1 MFSCQVDEQS
11 CWWNLADFSRLPES
25 LDCSSFWLCFFFS
38 SFLQLPRN
46 WNLSLF
52 FFFSFLII
60 DFVGET
66 YLKQAC
72 CWCYGWY
79 ILLWFKP
86 FYSAHSYIFWIGI
99 LYSVVTNIFLILGKV
114 CFVVSSAALPWKQT
128 EKNYIR
134 QLQYLR

>member
-11 CWWNLADFSRLPES
+11 CWWSLADFSRLPES
-25 LDCSSFWLCFFFS
+25 LDCSSFWLCFIFS
-38 SFLQLPRN
+38 SSLQLLSN
-46 WNLSLF
+46 WNLSLI
-52 FFFSFLII
+52 FFSFLINE
-60 DFVGET
+60 FVGET

-72 CWCYGWY
+72 CCYGWY

-86 FYSAHSYIFWIGI
+86 FYSAHSYILWIGI
-99 LYSVVTNIFLILGKV
+99 LYFVVTKIFLILGKV